1 MDDIK
6 NAFILSSDILHRC
19 NYFTS
24 IEGLVVTHIIRDRLT
39 YYLPRVLYVPLNL
52 LIVAFEC
59 VLNLVSD
66 YSTLS
71 FTFMGLKKHQDFYN
85 VGILVGRI
93 AKDISMFYLEG
104 WDQLI

>member
-71 FTFMGLKKHQDFYN
+71 FTFMGLKKHQDFSKSIW
-85 VGILVGRI
+85 VGDLNSILI
-93 AKDISMFYLEG
+93 IKDFP
-104 WDQLI
+104 LILKLCS